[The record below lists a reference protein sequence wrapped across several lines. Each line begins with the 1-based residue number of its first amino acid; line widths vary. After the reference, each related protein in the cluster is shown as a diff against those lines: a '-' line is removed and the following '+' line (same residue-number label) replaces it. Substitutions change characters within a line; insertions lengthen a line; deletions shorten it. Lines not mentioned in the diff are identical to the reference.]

1 MGKFRTWVES
11 VGRYLPD
18 ELEQQIRAI
27 AKQAVAIIP
36 QVAHSKEEV
45 ALGKISGKRQDA
57 GGKVRRILRTVK
69 VVFQPDKPGR
79 AWDSPDSMLVAINAG
94 KASMLQADEEMIYN
108 LLIHELI
115 HTTDPEAGDLATPE
129 RDYSV
134 DSERLAYMSSR
145 HEFDAYLGM
154 INNWVLRSPT
164 QPDQLNA
171 VLSNLAAGKIA
182 GLPPDLT
189 KVGEWMMRMAPPLK
203 KKFMSRVYQ
212 AIQMKNRGEAP
223 ATPDY
228 LKPQQAAPNM
238 PIPAQPLTGSRQQ
251 Q

>member
-1 MGKFRTWVES
+1 MGKFSVWMES

-27 AKQAVAIIP
+27 ARQAVAVVQ
-36 QVAHSKEEV
+36 QVAQSKEEV
-45 ALGKISGKRQDA
+45 SLGRLSGKRMDA
-57 GGKVRRILRTVK
+57 EGKTRRILRTVK
-69 VVFQPDKPGR
+69 VVYQPDKPGR
-79 AWDSPDSMLVAINAG
+79 AWDSPDSLTVAINAG

-115 HTTDPEAGDLATPE
+115 HTTDPQAGNLASPE
-129 RDYSV
+129 RDYSI

-154 INNWVLRSPT
+154 INNWVLRTARPE
-164 QPDQLNA
+164 QFNL
-171 VLSNLAAGKIA
+171 VLSNLAAGRIE
-182 GLPPDLT
+182 GLPPDLA
-189 KVGEWMMRMAPPLK
+189 KIGEWMMRMSPPLK

-212 AIQMKNRGEAP
+212 AIQMRGRGESP
-223 ATPDY
+223 AAPDY
-228 LKPQQAAPNM
+228 LKPQPAPDM
-238 PIPAQPLTGSRQQ
+238 PIPAQPHSNSRGQQ